1 MGSLAQ
7 EVSGEALP
15 LPSSPLSR
23 TFSFSSAPETTYTG
37 WAVGTSCGRYGVS
50 SDSGAKP
57 GEKGGYRGKTGSCEK
72 GEKADKQGLG
82 ASILDRR
89 QSQPYTN

>member
-15 LPSSPLSR
+15 LPSSLLSR

-37 WAVGTSCGRYGVS
+37 WALEPAVGDMGSAQILEQNLGRREVTEVRQEVV
-50 SDSGAKP
+50 K
-57 GEKGGYRGKTGSCEK
+57 RG
-72 GEKADKQGLG
+72 
-82 ASILDRR
+82 RR
-89 QSQPYTN
+89 QTSRA